1 MAYTF
6 SFWPII
12 KRVYRFSW
20 WQTTV
25 KLGGVFQLIHF
36 NYVRWKNFLSTG
48 NNFTEI
54 QLDRNSTTLI
64 IGENGAGK
72 STILD
77 AICFGLFG
85 KPFRNIKKGQLLNSV
100 NESNCVVEVEFKVGG
115 KDVKVIR
122 GIKPNKFEIYING
135 KMYNQDANARDYQ
148 KYLEQ
153 QILKLNYRSFTQ
165 VVILGS
171 STFVPFMQLKARH
184 RREVVEEI
192 LDIQIFSLMNMILKQ
207 RLKTIEAD
215 YRELDY
221 KQSLTSEKLKLKRK
235 YIQDLQ
241 DNRRKLIEEKTLLVS
256 INEEEVFKKK
266 RKIADLQDDIESMHE
281 KISNST
287 KITNQFDKLN
297 DLNSQL
303 KTKHKSHKKLVK
315 FFEENEDCPVC
326 QQHIDEVYKDTM
338 ISRENEKSDKLTVGI
353 KELADKLEATKV
365 KISVINEVNQNI
377 QSNNVE
383 IAKEN
388 SSIGELEKFNAT
400 LQTEVK
406 QLEEGHVDQGDH
418 EQVESLNEEFKMV
431 SDEKE
436 KLREEKVYAEAARSM
451 LTDQGIK
458 TKIIKQ
464 YLPIMNKLINTYLS
478 SMEFY
483 VNFTLDENFD
493 ETIKSRYRDDFT
505 YASFSE
511 GEKMRIDLALLFTWR
526 AVAKM
531 KNSTNTNLLILD
543 EIFDSSLDGT
553 GTDEFLKI
561 LNTLGDEN
569 VFVISH
575 KQDALADKF
584 RSTVKFEKIKN
595 FSHIS
600 E

>member
-1 MAYTF
+1 M
-6 SFWPII
+6 
-12 KRVYRFSW
+12 
-20 WQTTV
+20 
-25 KLGGVFQLIHF
+25 
-36 NYVRWKNFLSTG
+36 RWKNFLSTG

-54 QLDRNSTTLI
+54 ELNKDSTNLI

-77 AICFGLFG
+77 ALCFGLFG
-85 KPFRNIKKGQLLNSV
+85 KAFRNINKTQLINTV
-100 NESNCVVEVEFKVGG
+100 NGSAALVEVEFSIGSKNI
-115 KDVKVIR
+115 KVIR
-122 GIKPNKFEIYING
+122 GIKPNVFEIYING

-192 LDIQIFSLMNMILKQ
+192 LDIQIFSLMNMLLKQ
-207 RLKTIEAD
+207 RLKTIDED
-215 YRELDY
+215 YREIDY
-221 KQSLTSEKLKLKRK
+221 KYNLAEQKVILKERYIEDLKENKRK
-235 YIQDLQ
+235 L
-241 DNRRKLIEEKTLLVS
+241 LTEKTFLIS
-256 INEEEVFKKK
+256 GNEEEIFKKK
-266 RKIADLQDDIESMHE
+266 RKISDLQNDIESMHE
-281 KISNST
+281 KISNASKVET
-287 KITNQFDKLN
+287 RYNKLK
-297 DLNSQL
+297 DLQSQL
-303 KTKHKSHKKLVK
+303 KEKHRSHSRLIG
-315 FFEENEDCPVC
+315 FFEKNEDCPTC
-326 QQHIDEVYKDTM
+326 QQHIDEVHKVTM
-338 ISRENEKSDKLTVGI
+338 ISKETAKSEKIVSGM
-353 KELADKLEATKV
+353 KELVDDLNTTETK
-365 KISVINEVNQNI
+365 INIINEVNKNI
-377 QSNNVE
+377 QSHNVE

-388 SSIGELEKFNAT
+388 SSMEELIKFNAKLKSEIDHLET
-400 LQTEVK
+400 GNVEDNDIKEV
-406 QLEEGHVDQGDH
+406 EELKV
-418 EQVESLNEEFKMV
+418 SLDDLMKAKSN
-431 SDEKE
+431 
-436 KLREEKVYAEAARSM
+436 LREEKTYAEASRSM
-451 LTDQGIK
+451 LTDAGIK

-464 YLPIMNKLINTYLS
+464 YLPIMNKLINTYLT

-483 VNFTLDENFD
+483 VNFTLDESFE
-493 ETIKSRYRDDFT
+493 ETIKSRYRDDFSYT
-505 YASFSE
+505 SFSE

-575 KQDALADKF
+575 KQDQLVDKF
-584 RSTVKFEKIKN
+584 RNTIRFEKIKN

>member
-1 MAYTF
+1 M
-6 SFWPII
+6 
-12 KRVYRFSW
+12 
-20 WQTTV
+20 
-25 KLGGVFQLIHF
+25 IHF
-36 NYVRWKNFLSTG
+36 ETVRWKNFLSTG

-77 AICFGLFG
+77 ALCFGLFG
-85 KPFRNIKKGQLLNSV
+85 KPFRSINKPQLLNSV
-100 NESNCVVEVEFKVGG
+100 NGSAALVEVEFSIGSKKVL
-115 KDVKVIR
+115 VRR
-122 GIKPNKFEIYING
+122 GIKPNVFEIYING

-153 QILKLNYRSFTQ
+153 QILKLNFRSFTQ

-171 STFVPFMQLKARH
+171 STFIPFMQLKSKH

-192 LDIQIFSLMNMILKQ
+192 LDIQIFSLMNMLLKQ
-207 RLKTIEAD
+207 RLKTIDTDMREAE
-215 YRELDY
+215 Y
-221 KQSLTSEKLKLKRK
+221 QHNLTEEKITLQEKYIDEMFMHKEKL
-235 YIQDLQ
+235 IQD
-241 DNRRKLIEEKTLLVS
+241 KTSLIGG
-256 INEEEVFKKK
+256 NEEEVFKKNLDIK
-266 RKIADLQDDIESMHE
+266 FHTENNKELLTQIADNNTVDKKYSKLKDI
-281 KISNST
+281 
-287 KITNQFDKLN
+287 QA
-297 DLNSQL
+297 QL
-303 KTKHKSHKKLVK
+303 KEKHRAHTKHLN
-315 FFEENEDCPVC
+315 FFESNEDCPTC
-326 QQHIDEVYKDTM
+326 QQHIDETFKEDMITRKRGDADNVASGMGELKVELEKVAARQKD
-338 ISRENEKSDKLTVGI
+338 ISDIANKIRENEVH
-353 KELADKLEATKV
+353 
-365 KISVINEVNQNI
+365 
-377 QSNNVE
+377 

-388 SSIGELEKFNAT
+388 SSLVQLEKFNAT
-400 LQTEVK
+400 LQSEIDTLVSGDISKEDHK
-406 QLEEGHVDQGDH
+406 KLSELKELLSGVDVQK
-418 EQVESLNEEFKMV
+418 S
-431 SDEKE
+431 
-436 KLREEKVYAEAARSM
+436 KLREDKTYYEASRSM
-451 LTDQGIK
+451 LQDTGIK

-464 YLPIMNKLINTYLS
+464 YLPIMNKLINTYLT

-483 VNFTLDENFD
+483 VNFTLDENFE
-493 ETIKSRYRDDFT
+493 ETIKSRYRDEFS

-575 KQDALADKF
+575 KQDQLVDKF
-584 RSTVKFEKIKN
+584 KDTIKFEKIKN
-595 FSHIS
+595 FSHVV